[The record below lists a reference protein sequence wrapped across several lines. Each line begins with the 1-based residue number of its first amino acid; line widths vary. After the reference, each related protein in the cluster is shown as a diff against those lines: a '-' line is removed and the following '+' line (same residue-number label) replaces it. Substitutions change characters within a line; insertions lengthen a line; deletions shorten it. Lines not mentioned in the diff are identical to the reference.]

1 MRVFPCYT
9 KDIFVFQ
16 DPKED
21 FFPLSA
27 LKNLIPFPRPWVH
40 LKKNDF
46 KKKKK
51 SPKNARTEKERTCN
65 RKMVSGYDIAI
76 SSWMKNG
83 HMSSLSP

>member
-51 SPKNARTEKERTCN
+51 RAQRMQELRKREHATERWFLG
-65 RKMVSGYDIAI
+65 MI
-76 SSWMKNG
+76 
-83 HMSSLSP
+83 